1 MDRQRYWCLQCEKSY
16 SQRSK
21 LIFHAKLV
29 HDTTK
34 DTQCTY
40 CDNTFFTK
48 EGKKRHESVV
58 HMGAKPYEC
67 NNDGCREA
75 FSTLCLLRGYIR
87 QKHKKLKCENCG
99 REFSYKHTL
108 VEHKKR
114 CVISPPPKC
123 SSEINGKCSVSF
135 TTKRA
140 MKAHMDSQ
148 HKNLTFVCEHCGET
162 FTYKSAYRRHRMRKH
177 NWLFYQMFL
186 QI

>member
-1 MDRQRYWCLQCEKSY
+1 MDRQRYRCLQCETSY

-21 LIFHAKLV
+21 LNFHVKLV
-29 HDTTK
+29 HDKTK

-40 CDNTFFTK
+40 CDKTFSTK

-67 NNDGCREA
+67 NSDGCREA
-75 FSTLCLLRGYIR
+75 FSTLCLLRGHIK
-87 QKHKKLKCENCG
+87 QKHDKKLKCENCG
-99 REFSYKHTL
+99 HEFAYKHTL

-114 CVISPPPKC
+114 CGISPPPTFSC
-123 SSEINGKCSVSF
+123 SEINGNCSASF

-148 HKNLTFVCEHCGET
+148 
-162 FTYKSAYRRHRMRKH
+162 
-177 NWLFYQMFL
+177 Q
-186 QI
+186 